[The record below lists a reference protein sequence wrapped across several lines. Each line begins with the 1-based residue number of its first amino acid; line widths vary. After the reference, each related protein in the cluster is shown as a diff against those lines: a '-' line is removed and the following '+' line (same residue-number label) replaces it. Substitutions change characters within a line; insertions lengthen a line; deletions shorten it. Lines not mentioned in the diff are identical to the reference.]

1 MAVTTEPGAT
11 RERLDVLRE
20 YAFFT
25 PTRAASRVNLI
36 YMVGFN
42 ALVLGVMSIGHATWA
57 HFAVQVA
64 FGIAPWIFLRT
75 HKHGRVVMGT
85 LGYLVSLVNTGGL
98 ASPLLAAGVPL
109 VAGAAL
115 GAMHEKH
122 RGVFLG
128 AFVLGLMTVGLVTLS
143 PWVSLPSPVAFD
155 GGKIGV
161 GYIVL
166 ALVSVGSASLALYGV
181 GGRLSQVHE
190 RMVLEL
196 AERREEICTENED
209 RTRALEGIA
218 ARLAHEVK
226 NPLSAIKG
234 LSAHMARSATE
245 PKVAERLAL
254 IESEATRLQSI
265 VEGFLSFS
273 RGLDDLKVSAVSPA
287 EVAHELALLLE
298 TRTAEHDQTLEV
310 IGSPSVTIEAD
321 GRKIRQA
328 LMNLVLNAL
337 QASPRGATVTIE
349 VSENA
354 SAECIIRVT
363 DHGEGMPQ
371 SVLDRLQKPY
381 FTTRAGGSGLG
392 VAVARGLI
400 EQHGGTMS
408 IESHVGRGTSVT
420 LVLPAEAKLSS
431 GLVRLP
437 NPAHDATHAA
447 QVAREAGRASS

>member
-1 MAVTTEPGAT
+1 VIPEPQSSH
-11 RERLDVLRE
+11 ERLDALRA

-42 ALVLGVMSIGHATWA
+42 ALVLGVMLVGHASWS
-57 HFAVQVA
+57 HFAIQLV
-64 FGIAPWIFLRT
+64 FGIAPWLFLHS

-85 LGYLVSLVNTGGL
+85 LGYMVSLVNTGGL

-115 GAMHEKH
+115 GAMHAKH
-122 RGVFLG
+122 RTAFFT
-128 AFVLGLMTVGLVTLS
+128 AFVLGLVTVSFVTLH
-143 PWVSLPSPVAFD
+143 PWVALPSPVAID
-155 GGKIGV
+155 GGRVGV

-166 ALVSVGSASLALYGV
+166 ALVSVSSASLALYRV

-190 RMVLEL
+190 RMVHEL

-254 IESEATRLQSI
+254 IESEASRLQSI

-273 RGLDDLKVSAVSPA
+273 RGLDDLKISTVAPA
-287 EVAHELALLLE
+287 QVARELALLLE
-298 TRTAEHDQTLEV
+298 TRTAEHRQVLAV
-310 IGSPSVTIEAD
+310 VGSNSVTIEAD
-321 GRKIRQA
+321 GRKVRQA

-337 QASPRGATVTIE
+337 QASPDGATVTVE

-354 SAECIIRVT
+354 HAEAIVRVV
-363 DHGEGMPQ
+363 DHGEGMPH
-371 SVLDRLQKPY
+371 SVLLRLQKPY
-381 FTTRAGGSGLG
+381 FTTRANGSGLG
-392 VAVARGLI
+392 VAVARGLV
-400 EQHGGTMS
+400 EQHGGTME
-408 IESHVGRGTSVT
+408 IESQVGRGTTVT
-420 LVLPAEAKLSS
+420 LVLPAEAKRSNA
-431 GLVRLP
+431 LVRLP
-437 NPAHDATHAA
+437 NPAHSPAHAHA
-447 QVAREAGRASS
+447 HPHADASSKG